1 MKSWLRWLQAVCWMA
16 MHDRD
21 FQSRGLA
28 GFRWPI
34 EWSGSISDE
43 YWGRNQAVWLIQG
56 YLTVRRPQLWIRG
69 LSEMPGYPH
78 AEVPDAD
85 FDEIPF

>member
-1 MKSWLRWLQAVCWMA
+1 MSYWRWLRAVCWMA

-21 FQSRGLA
+21 FQHRGLVVLL
-28 GFRWPI
+28 WPI

-43 YWGRNQAVWLIQG
+43 SVYERNQAVWLIQG
-56 YLTVRRPQLWIRG
+56 YLTVRWPQLWIRR
-69 LSEMPGYPH
+69 LYEMPGYPH

-85 FDEIPF
+85 YDEIPF